1 MICSIQM
8 NAQVLTRHLAPD
20 QNSEEYIYFPVEY
33 DINYLLQP
41 EVDFDQV
48 REEDIASGNPLYR
61 FAVKVDQ
68 HYTQEDG
75 TWLVVHSFN
84 IRQNKIEVDMTR
96 DVPGVYFVQVMNK
109 YQITSQKLIKL

>member
-48 REEDIASGNPLYR
+48 REEDIANGN
-61 FAVKVDQ
+61 
-68 HYTQEDG
+68 
-75 TWLVVHSFN
+75 
-84 IRQNKIEVDMTR
+84 
-96 DVPGVYFVQVMNK
+96 
-109 YQITSQKLIKL
+109 QIISQKIIKL